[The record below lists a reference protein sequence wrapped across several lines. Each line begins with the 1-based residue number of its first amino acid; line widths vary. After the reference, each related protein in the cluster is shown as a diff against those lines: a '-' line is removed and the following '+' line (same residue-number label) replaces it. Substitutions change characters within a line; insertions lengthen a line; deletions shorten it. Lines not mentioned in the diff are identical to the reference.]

1 MTSVLPTVTK
11 VKFDADMFTSLKLQ
25 EWIPGYN
32 RVGIDQL
39 IIDELCDNTTFLVM
53 FLASCT
59 ETAEYNDSDLLSVKA
74 SENGI
79 LEKVYGPVVLAS
91 EDNEGL
97 VLRCGS
103 NKFPI
108 IQKKNEFILGQLVG
122 EIVCSDIKIKDQ
134 AGAEKTIS
142 IPQIEFAIPSDDS
155 IVYSIRVYTK
165 EGVDGDGLKR
175 TAKSGKSIAPFL
187 NPIKSGSSNIFKL
200 EEFPSGEYSVTT
212 IELND
217 KKEWNSYTI
226 YLEGGQA
233 VWAGGS
239 VRRTLNSNYKVF
251 KTFLAQG
258 KSLTLKVASKTG
270 KNGERIVDASLFP
283 RAPKAIA
290 PKNLEALKPAEVIE
304 TEVSEVKQGEKAIP
318 F

>member
-11 VKFDADMFTSLKLQ
+11 VKFDADMFTSLQLQ

-39 IIDELCDNTTFLVM
+39 IIDELCDDTTYLVM

-59 ETAEYNDSDLLSVKA
+59 ETAEYDDSDLLSVKA

-79 LEKVYGPVVLAS
+79 LEKVYGPIVLAS

-97 VLRCGS
+97 VLRCGA
-103 NKFPI
+103 NVFPI
-108 IQKKNEFILGQLVG
+108 VQKKNEFILGQLIG

-134 AGAEKTIS
+134 TGAEKTIS
-142 IPQIEFAIPSDDS
+142 IPQIEFSIPSDDS

-187 NPIKSGSSNIFKL
+187 NPVKLGSSSIFKL
-200 EEFPSGEYSVTT
+200 SEFPCGEYSVTT

-217 KKEWNSYTI
+217 GREWTSYTI
-226 YLEGGQA
+226 YLEGGKA
-233 VWAGGS
+233 VWS
-239 VRRTLNSNYKVF
+239 NPSLRRCLDRNYKVF

-258 KSLTLKVASKTG
+258 KPLTLKVASKVG

-283 RAPKAIA
+283 RAPIAIA
-290 PKNLEALKPAEVIE
+290 PKNLEALKPAEVVE
-304 TEVSEVKQGEKAIP
+304 AEVDGEGKKIP

>member
-1 MTSVLPTVTK
+1 MTSVLPSVTK
-11 VKFDADMFTSLKLQ
+11 VKFDADMFTSLQMQ

-39 IIDELCDNTTFLVM
+39 IIDELCDDTTFLVM

-59 ETAEYNDSDLLSVKA
+59 ETAEYDDSDLLSVKA

-79 LEKVYGPVVLAS
+79 LEKVYGPIVLAS

-134 AGAEKTIS
+134 TGAEKTIS

-187 NPIKSGSSNIFKL
+187 NPVKAGSSDIFKL
-200 EEFPSGEYSVTT
+200 SEFPAGEYGVTT

-217 KKEWNSYTI
+217 KKEWTSYTI
-226 YLEGGQA
+226 YLEGGKA
-233 VWAGGS
+233 VWS
-239 VRRTLNSNYKVF
+239 NPSLRRCLDKNYKVF
-251 KTFLAQG
+251 KTFLGQG
-258 KSLTLKVASKTG
+258 KPLTLKVASTTN
-270 KNGERIVDASLFP
+270 KNGERVVDAALYP
-283 RAPKAIA
+283 RAPIAIA
-290 PKNLEALKPAEVIE
+290 PKNLETLKPAEVIE
-304 TEVSEVKQGEKAIP
+304 AETARESLV